1 MVGKDLETRA
11 GEIVDSAN
19 QGEEFWGGLDAEA
32 QKALLRSFPPPLQ
45 AASGVFKAAATT
57 LDSLVTELDG
67 AKADIERAI
76 TSYPELTVEH
86 DGRVT
91 WPPSGDAA
99 REQDLKAKAQALF
112 ALLQAAVARANGAD
126 DLASSQLTGDN
137 PGSGPVQVK
146 LPDGSV
152 YLATGDKAND
162 ITITED
168 GDGNLIATVDGK
180 EFKYEPDTP
189 LIVNSGGGE
198 DKVAIDDKVS
208 NDLTIDTGTGNDT
221 VTDGDSK
228 GSRTITTGAG
238 EDKVTV
244 DGEGKDVY
252 IDGGAGGDVLKGH
265 KGDDVINGGSGHDYI
280 DGRDGDD
287 TLHGGAGNDHVYGL
301 DGDDTIFGGDGDDSL
316 EGGQHNDTIDG
327 GTGRDVVSGGYGD
340 DTLRGGTQNDKIYAG
355 AGKDTI
361 DGGDGTDETFAQQ
374 EDTVSQS
381 TEKFTETKI
390 VDSGFIKIEGS
401 EEFQDRV
408 RADLDMLG
416 SSPDGGKFLESLHS
430 KIDEGR
436 HDWLPGEE
444 EIVFKEMDGRS
455 NADQGPFPA
464 SDSVISFDPDEFTH
478 GGSGYESTS
487 IVKHELAHT
496 WDQIHDKMQGGFYES
511 DTDPDTENGLA
522 VPNAE
527 RQATG
532 LNYDYTGDGVPDDVR
547 SPDNPHP
554 YEFTQ
559 NSFNE
564 ETGRDP
570 LDHYSSGEQPTR
582 RPNWWERFQ
591 HR

>member
-11 GEIVDSAN
+11 DEITDSAK
-19 QGEEFWGGLDAEA
+19 QGTGSDFWDGADATE
-32 QKALLRSFPPPLQ
+32 QNALLNTFPPPLL
-45 AASGVFKAAATT
+45 AAGGVFKAAATT
-57 LDSLVTELDG
+57 LDSLVTELEG

-99 REQDLKAKAQALF
+99 REQDLKAKAQTLF
-112 ALLQAAVARANGAD
+112 GLLQAAVARASGAD
-126 DLASSQLTGDN
+126 DQASSQLAGNN

-152 YLATGDKAND
+152 YLATGDDAND
-162 ITITED
+162 IDITED
-168 GDGNLIATVDGK
+168 EDGNLIATVDGK
-180 EFKYEPDTP
+180 EFKYKPDTP
-189 LIVNSGGGE
+189 LIVNSGGGN
-198 DKVAIDDKVS
+198 DKVSIDDKVGS
-208 NDLTIDTGTGNDT
+208 GIT
-221 VTDGDSK
+221 VSAGSGD
-228 GSRTITTGAG
+228 
-238 EDKVTV
+238 DTV
-244 DGEGKDVY
+244 DGGGKADV
-252 IDGGAGGDVLKGH
+252 IDGGSGNDVLKGH
-265 KGDDVINGGSGHDYI
+265 DGDDIIHGGSGHDYI
-280 DGRDGDD
+280 DGQDGNDR
-287 TLHGGAGNDHVYGL
+287 LHGGAGNDHVYGL
-301 DGDDTIFGGDGDDSL
+301 DGDDTIHGGDGDDSL
-316 EGGQHNDTIDG
+316 EGGQNNDTIDG
-327 GTGRDVVSGGYGD
+327 GTGKDVVSGGYGD
-340 DTLRGGTQNDKIYAG
+340 DTLRGGAQNDKIYAG

-361 DGGDGTDETFAQQ
+361 DGGDGTDETFAQK
-374 EDTVSQS
+374 EDTVSPS

-401 EEFQDRV
+401 EEFQDRM

-416 SSPDGGKFLESLHS
+416 SSPDGGKFLESLHA

-455 NADQGPFPA
+455 NASQGPFPA
-464 SDSVISFDPDEFTH
+464 SDSVIEFDPDDFTH